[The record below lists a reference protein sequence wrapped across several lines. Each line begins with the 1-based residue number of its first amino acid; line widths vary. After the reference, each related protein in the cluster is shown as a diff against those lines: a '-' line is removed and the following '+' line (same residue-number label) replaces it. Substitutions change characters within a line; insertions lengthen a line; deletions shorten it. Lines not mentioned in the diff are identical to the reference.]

1 MSKTF
6 RFVVPAAL
14 LVLAIGAGCGEVTK
28 IQECTAIIEAVNK
41 GQTVFK
47 EIGDDPK
54 QFEGH
59 AKKVEDFEKAIGD
72 VKVTDPELK
81 KHVEEYRTMVTDM
94 AKVLRDAAKG
104 DLTVE
109 KRIDKI
115 AATEDELVNK
125 INGYCNRQ

>member
-6 RFVVPAAL
+6 RFVGPAAL
-14 LVLAIGAGCGEVTK
+14 LTLALGAGCGEVTK
-28 IQECTAIIEAVNK
+28 IQECSAVIEAVNK
-41 GQTVFK
+41 GQSVFK
-47 EIGDDPK
+47 DIGSDAK

-59 AKKVEDFEKAIGD
+59 AKKVEDFEKAIGE
-72 VKVTDPELK
+72 VKVTDAELK

-104 DLTVE
+104 DQSVE

-115 AATEDELVNK
+115 ASTEDELVNK
-125 INGYCNRQ
+125 INNYCNRQ